1 MKKVTTMAI
10 IGGKERQ
17 ISVYIEEELADWLDT
32 IDEATRRDFIVE
44 EWKTERKNRAE
55 TRRHNSLERLL
66 DAGWDV
72 ADNSKDFVSD
82 IVGQDSVNEVRAAL
96 KALSEDERE
105 IVVCF
110 YFKKQSLKDI
120 SKHFHVYP
128 STIMRRIEKILK
140 NLKLFLKNT
149 QK

>member
-32 IDEATRRDFIVE
+32 IDEATRRDFIVQ
-44 EWKTERKNRAE
+44 EWKVALSERAE
-55 TRRHNSLERLL
+55 TRRHQSLETLMEE
-66 DAGWDV
+66 GWD
-72 ADNSKDFVSD
+72 ATDESKDIVSD
-82 IVGQDSVNEVRAAL
+82 IVGQDSVNEVRGAL
-96 KALSEDERE
+96 KSLSEDERE

-110 YFKKQSLKDI
+110 YFKKQSLTDI

-140 NLKLFLKNT
+140 KLKLFLKNT

>member
-32 IDEATRRDFIVE
+32 IDEETRRNFIVQ
-44 EWKTERKNRAE
+44 EWKVALGERAE
-55 TRRHNSLERLL
+55 TRRHQSLETLVE
-66 DAGWDV
+66 AGWDV

-105 IVVCF
+105 IVVCL

>member
-32 IDEATRRDFIVE
+32 IDEATRRDFIVQ
-44 EWKTERKNRAE
+44 EWKVALSERAE
-55 TRRHNSLERLL
+55 TRRHQSLETLVE
-66 DAGWDV
+66 AGWDV
-72 ADNSKDFVSD
+72 ADKSKDFVSD
-82 IVGQDSVNEVRAAL
+82 IVGRDSADEVRAAL
-96 KALSEDERE
+96 KNLTADERE
-105 IVVCF
+105 IVICF
-110 YFKKQSLKDI
+110 YFKKQSLTDI

-140 NLKLFLKNT
+140 KLKLFLKNT

>member
-10 IGGKERQ
+10 IGGKEKQ
-17 ISVYIEEELADWLDT
+17 ISVYLEEELADWLDT
-32 IDEATRRDFIVE
+32 IDEATRRDFIVQ
-44 EWKTERKNRAE
+44 EWKVALGERAE
-55 TRRHNSLERLL
+55 TRRHQSLETLVE
-66 DAGWDV
+66 AGWDV

-96 KALSEDERE
+96 KALSEDEHE
-105 IVVCF
+105 IVICF

-140 NLKLFLKNT
+140 KLKLFLKNT

>member
-10 IGGKERQ
+10 IGGKEKQ
-17 ISVYIEEELADWLDT
+17 IYVYVEEELADWLDT
-32 IDEATRRDFIVE
+32 IDEATRRDFIVQ
-44 EWKTERKNRAE
+44 EWKVALGERAE
-55 TRRHNSLERLL
+55 TRRHQSLETLME
-66 DAGWDV
+66 AGWD
-72 ADNSKDFVSD
+72 ATDESKDIVSD

-96 KALSEDERE
+96 KVLSEDERE

-120 SKHFHVYP
+120 SKHFNVYP

-140 NLKLFLKNT
+140 KLKLFLKNT